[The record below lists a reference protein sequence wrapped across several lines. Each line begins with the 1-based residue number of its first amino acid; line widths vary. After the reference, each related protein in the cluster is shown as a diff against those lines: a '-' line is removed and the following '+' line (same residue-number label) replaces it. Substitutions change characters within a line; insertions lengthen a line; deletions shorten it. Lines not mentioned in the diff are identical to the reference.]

1 MVGLYFRRFYIL
13 RTFFHRTVL
22 MPKFR
27 TLFSKLFSENF
38 FGGCRGVMVKGTIS
52 VFPCDPSCKECNAR
66 FTIVPLKAICLIKQK
81 LDINVFVSLNTFL
94 ISLGSH
100 FGHFHLRIKGHLKL
114 RLQSLQDVH
123 FFQPRKKGAI
133 SDFYEWGPGGEGEY
147 LSNFPETKFT
157 YFAYCMVWQSYYVLA
172 LI

>member
-52 VFPCDPSCKECNAR
+52 VFPCDTSCKECNAR

-114 RLQSLQDVH
+114 RLQSL
-123 FFQPRKKGAI
+123 
-133 SDFYEWGPGGEGEY
+133 
-147 LSNFPETKFT
+147 
-157 YFAYCMVWQSYYVLA
+157 
-172 LI
+172 